1 MSNITINLSLSD
13 LEKILLDKDGEIKV
27 QFSEQVADGF
37 AKKYLKSIIHDKVF
51 EQLTKTCKTAVEK
64 EITEAYINFRTQDYL
79 TERLRRLID
88 SYAEKAVQ
96 NALSISAEFFGIPR
110 FWIPYPKHLFPI
122 LIDDEKTIIYDYAKK
137 YFDNGI
143 HKFINSIADQQ
154 FNIIQQN
161 FWNAVKNT
169 NVKDK

>member
-51 EQLTKTCKTAVEK
+51 EQLTKTCKTAVEE

-96 NALSISAEFFGIPR
+96 NAFEQKYKDAASEISS
-110 FWIPYPKHLFPI
+110 K

-154 FNIIQQN
+154 FNVIQQN
-161 FWNAVKNT
+161 FWNAVKNAST
-169 NVKDK
+169 GEK

>member
-64 EITEAYINFRTQDYL
+64 EITEAYINFRTRDYL

-96 NALSISAEFFGIPR
+96 NAFEQKYKDVASEISS
-110 FWIPYPKHLFPI
+110 K

-154 FNIIQQN
+154 FNVIQQN
-161 FWNAVKNT
+161 FWNAVKNASAGE
-169 NVKDK
+169 K

>member
-27 QFSEQVADGF
+27 KFSEQVADGF

-96 NALSISAEFFGIPR
+96 NAFEQKYKDAASEISS
-110 FWIPYPKHLFPI
+110 K

-154 FNIIQQN
+154 FNVIQQN
-161 FWNAVKNT
+161 FWNAVKNA